1 MADKLWMMA
10 GKTVYDIFSVL
21 KHRKFRIDSDF
32 ATTDKTDIH
41 SRHLLVCSDMG
52 IKIPYIS

>member
-1 MADKLWMMA
+1 MADKIRMMA
-10 GKTVYDIFSVL
+10 GKTVCDIFPVL
-21 KHRKFRIDSDF
+21 KHRKFWIDSAF

-41 SRHLLVCSDMG
+41 SRHLLVCSDMD